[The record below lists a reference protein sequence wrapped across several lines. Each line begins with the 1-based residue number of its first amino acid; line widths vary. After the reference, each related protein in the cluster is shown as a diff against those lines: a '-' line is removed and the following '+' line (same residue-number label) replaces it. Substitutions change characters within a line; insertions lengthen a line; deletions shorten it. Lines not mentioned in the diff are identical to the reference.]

1 MAKTN
6 TKRMTSHVWR
16 TTMHSWTLAA
26 AIAAIAA
33 NVTSL
38 LEGYDEVLS
47 FGMFGIGF
55 GVFAVIM
62 LVGFI
67 ASFIRSGR
75 MKKKIQTMEQTAAM
89 AFDADTLEPLNAEK
103 NLCLGKEWLMINAGH
118 TAQIFPK
125 GQIASADSITPRKE
139 GMKKV
144 WARIHDKNGKS
155 YACMYRVCEPDA
167 LGKIKEWLGVSKPE
181 PERSTPEPVPE
192 GTCPFCTGPNEPGSK
207 VCQWCG
213 SALDQIPAKAGF
225 QEPAKT
231 APVIQPGAAPL
242 SIPDEPK
249 KNGKGVWIIIGLLVI
264 VLAVLLYMYYL

>member
-1 MAKTN
+1 
-6 TKRMTSHVWR
+6 
-16 TTMHSWTLAA
+16 MHSWTLAA

-47 FGMFGIGF
+47 FGMFGIGL
-55 GVFAVIM
+55 GVFAVMILM
-62 LVGFI
+62 GVI
-67 ASFIRSGR
+67 AAFIRSGR

-89 AFDADTLEPLNAEK
+89 PFDADTLEPLNAEK
-103 NLCLGKEWLMINAGH
+103 NLCLGKEWLMINTGN
-118 TAQIFPK
+118 TAQAFPK
-125 GQIASADSITPRKE
+125 GQIATADSITPRKE

-144 WARIHDKNGKS
+144 WARIHDKDGKN

-167 LGKIKEWLGVSKPE
+167 LEKVNEWLGVSKPE
-181 PERSTPEPVPE
+181 PERSAPEPVPE

-231 APVIQPGAAPL
+231 AQVTQPGAAPL
-242 SIPDEPK
+242 SIPEEPK
-249 KNGKGVWIIIGLLVI
+249 KNGKGTWIVIGLLVI
-264 VLAVLLYMYYL
+264 VLAVLIYIYYM

>member
-33 NVTSL
+33 NTTSL

-47 FGMFGIGF
+47 FGMFGIGLF
-55 GVFAVIM
+55 VFAVIM

-67 ASFIRSGR
+67 VSFICSGR
-75 MKKKIQTMEQTAAM
+75 MKKKIQALEQTAAM
-89 AFDADTLEPLNAEK
+89 TFDADTLEPLNAEK

-118 TAQIFPK
+118 TAQALPK
-125 GQIASADSITPRKE
+125 GQIAAVDSITPRKE

-144 WARIHDKNGKS
+144 WARIHDKEGKK

-167 LGKIKEWLGVSKPE
+167 LAKIKEWLGVSK
-181 PERSTPEPVPE
+181 
-192 GTCPFCTGPNEPGSK
+192 GTCPFCTGPNEPGSR

-225 QEPAKT
+225 QEPSK
-231 APVIQPGAAPL
+231 AAPL

-249 KNGKGVWIIIGLLVI
+249 KNGKGVWIVIGLLVI
-264 VLAVLLYMYYL
+264 VLAVLIYMYYL